1 MAITN
6 IRLNFF
12 IGFLCIALILA
23 SAPGSMGAPS
33 RGKWHLCMGMNGCP
47 DNNACIKY
55 CKDQRFPDGGFC
67 NPDQRGKCCC
77 EYD

>member
-23 SAPGSMGAPS
+23 SAPGSMGD
-33 RGKWHLCMGMNGCP
+33 GNWMVCTGTNGCP
-47 DNNACIKY
+47 DNNACINY
-55 CKDQRFPDGGFC
+55 CKSERFPGGGFC
-67 NPDQRGKCCC
+67 NADQSDKCCC
-77 EYD
+77 QYS